1 VDKDKSEPEEAVN
14 ETSKQMASFV
24 MMSIHWFRVSLII
37 IHLVLMT
44 FTSAMRS
51 LTISLSRRLLI
62 SVAHRRLVIFRHII
76 LVSEDSHVICLLF
89 LRIVSLSLSCLHEE
103 NNMLLRKLASRQ
115 LVLGFRVGS
124 SNNIVATV
132 ADSR

>member
-89 LRIVSLSLSCLHEE
+89 LRIVSLSCLHEE